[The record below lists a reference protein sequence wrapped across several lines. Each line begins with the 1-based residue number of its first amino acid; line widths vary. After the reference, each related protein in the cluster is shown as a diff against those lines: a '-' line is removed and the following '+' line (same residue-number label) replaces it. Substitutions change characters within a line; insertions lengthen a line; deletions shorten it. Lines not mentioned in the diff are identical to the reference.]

1 MDEATTDYLATL
13 GVGQTATDTVEPL
26 GASANAKDRELDIRA
41 YLVRVM
47 EELKDPAKRKANSE
61 EKKANTED
69 KTLDVDEEDYV
80 PVKGSGMT
88 VLVGGDDEDS
98 GTMPLA
104 QREIILKEITAFRER
119 SIRRDRNKTWLEE
132 EVKKTTER
140 DESPVQNDSR
150 RRDRNRDN
158 TDDRRGKSTP
168 EIPSGPA
175 ADRRRPRDYSQS
187 IKFRSG
193 ADWYDRDEDDDIP
206 DEELERRR
214 LEKKRRDLEASFADV
229 LPPF

>member
-1 MDEATTDYLATL
+1 LA
-13 GVGQTATDTVEPL
+13 
-26 GASANAKDRELDIRA
+26 
-41 YLVRVM
+41 RVM
-47 EELKDPAKRKANSE
+47 EELKDPAKRRTNSE
-61 EKKANTED
+61 EKKAKAED
-69 KTLDVDEEDYV
+69 KSLDVDEDDYI
-80 PVKGSGMT
+80 PAKGSGMT

-98 GTMPLA
+98 GSMPLA
-104 QREIILKEITAFRER
+104 QREIILKEISAFRER
-119 SIRRDRNKTWLEE
+119 SIKRERNKTWLEE

-140 DESPVQNDSR
+140 DESPVPNDSR
-150 RRDRNRDN
+150 RRDRNRDT

-193 ADWYDRDEDDDIP
+193 DRDEEDDIP

-214 LEKKRRDLEASFADV
+214 LDKKRRDLEAAFVDV
-229 LPPF
+229 SHLYLFLLLILRRENESGCRGRECVLLPLNAR